1 MTDCMAALE
10 IFGEVET
17 PARDAVLK
25 SFYNRWKKDALVLD
39 KWFSLQARSPIHGT
53 AAFVAELTK
62 HPLFSMRNPNR
73 VRAVLGAFAMGNP
86 VQFHARDGKGYQLIA
101 DAVLELDAFNALM
114 AARLLNSFEMWRML
128 EPARQD
134 AARRELERV
143 ASTKN
148 LSRDVY
154 EIAGKMLKDPEN
166 LDAA

>member
-1 MTDCMAALE
+1 
-10 IFGEVET
+10 
-17 PARDAVLK
+17 
-25 SFYNRWKKDALVLD
+25 
-39 KWFSLQARSPIHGT
+39 
-53 AAFVAELTK
+53 
-62 HPLFSMRNPNR
+62 
-73 VRAVLGAFAMGNP
+73 MGNS
-86 VQFHARDGKGYQLIA
+86 VQFHARDGKDYQLIA

-154 EIAGKMLKDPEN
+154 EIAGKLLKDPEN